1 MLTLIDTHSHFDDDS
16 FEPDREATL
25 LRAQAVG
32 VTQQIVPAVTFAW
45 WPRMK
50 QICSQWPGLYP
61 AYGLH
66 PMYLSEHQSTHL
78 DELARWITQ
87 EKPVAVGECGLD
99 FYVEGLDRTRQ
110 TDFFLAHLQLAQ
122 QAQLPVIIHARRAV
136 EEVIQQ
142 VRQVPGSRG
151 VVHSFSGSL
160 PQAHRLLDLGF
171 YLSFGGPITYPRANK
186 LRTLVQA
193 LPLERILL
201 ETDSPDQPLV
211 THRGM
216 RNEPAFL
223 PEILQTM
230 AELRSQDPAEIAAV
244 TTQNALTLFN
254 ILP

>member
-1 MLTLIDTHSHFDDDS
+1 MLTLIDTHSHFDDDT
-16 FEPDREATL
+16 FEPDRQATL
-25 LRAQAVG
+25 LRAQVAG

-45 WPRMK
+45 WPRLQK
-50 QICSQWPGLYP
+50 ICTQGTGLYP

-66 PMYLSEHQSTHL
+66 PMYLSEHQPAHL
-78 DELARWITQ
+78 DELARWIIQ

-110 TDFFLAHLQLAQ
+110 TDFFLAQLQLAQ

-136 EEVIQQ
+136 EEVIQL
-142 VRQVPGSRG
+142 VRGVPGSRG

-160 PQAHRLLDLGF
+160 PQAQRLLDLGF

-186 LRTLVQA
+186 LRSLVQA

-211 THRGM
+211 THRGV

-223 PEILQTM
+223 LEILQTM

-244 TTQNALTLFN
+244 TTHNALTLFN